1 MLQLSGIQHYVFC
14 PRQWALMQ
22 LEQVWIDNSLTA
34 EGSLLHKNVDNPFAR
49 ETSASSVITLR
60 GIRLDSSSLG
70 FSGIADAVEIIPFEN
85 APSSKKDILMSKLYL
100 ARPVEYKRGKPK
112 TSDCDRLQV
121 VCQAMI
127 LEEML
132 GVDIPQGA
140 IFYWE
145 TRHREYFDIT
155 EGMKEDVRSISF
167 QMHSIVDSQV
177 LPPAV
182 RKKHCNKCSLLDYCI
197 PSLTGKSACKYISES
212 FGTLLDEL

>member
-100 ARPVEYKRGKPK
+100 ARPV
-112 TSDCDRLQV
+112 
-121 VCQAMI
+121 
-127 LEEML
+127 
-132 GVDIPQGA
+132 
-140 IFYWE
+140 
-145 TRHREYFDIT
+145 
-155 EGMKEDVRSISF
+155 
-167 QMHSIVDSQV
+167 
-177 LPPAV
+177 
-182 RKKHCNKCSLLDYCI
+182 
-197 PSLTGKSACKYISES
+197 
-212 FGTLLDEL
+212 